1 MESKDK
7 QERRSDC
14 GEYVVASVEIPAQVS
29 TTGLAAAVAAVGDA
43 ADYVC

>member
-29 TTGLAAAVAAVGDA
+29 TLGLPRRWLLLAMRQTMF
-43 ADYVC
+43 C